1 MGGALPFGPLNVTTD
16 AFVFSEGLLDALLDS
31 YIRLLALRAKVREE
45 VRALRI
51 SMFRATNI
59 RRE

>member
-1 MGGALPFGPLNVTTD
+1 MPPFGPLNVTTD
-16 AFVFSEGLLDALLDS
+16 TFVFSEGLLDTLLDS

-45 VRALRI
+45 VKALRI
-51 SMFRATNI
+51 SMFCAINT